1 MRRAIGDLLTIG
13 NLLAGAALGVVV
25 LVSCAR
31 PGEDRA
37 RAEADV
43 GHAANGS
50 TRVDVEGGTAAVREL
65 ADGTMRLW
73 ASQPAFTA
81 RLHTGERAAT
91 WKLVVE
97 NALPGAEVVVDA
109 GERSLAPREGASAVV
124 TERIVDVDLPA
135 NADVT
140 VRLVPKNVPVPGEKF
155 RFLVFGDVQDAID
168 RVQDIYTSMNAVE
181 GARFALIVGDLTETG
196 ADDELERFRVELKSL
211 RIPCY
216 ATLGNHELGA
226 DDPPAY
232 YAWYGRGTHGFTFG
246 DAAFTLVDSASA
258 TVDPTSQAKLDEL
271 LGQNRSRLH
280 LVGMHIPPVDP
291 IGVRNGAFASHSEA
305 QRVLARLAD
314 ANVDLTVYGHVHSY
328 YAFTNAGIPAFITGG
343 GGAIPERF
351 DAIGRH
357 YLVVDADPIRNVF
370 DVVLVRVGPPD

>member
-1 MRRAIGDLLTIG
+1 MRITKTAVRWAMR
-13 NLLAGAALGVVV
+13 NLLLGVVV

-37 RAEADV
+37 RAEANV

-50 TRVDVEGGTAAVREL
+50 VHLDVDDGTAAVREL
-65 ADGTMRLW
+65 ADGTMRVW

-81 RLHTGERAAT
+81 RLHTGTTTTT
-91 WKLVVE
+91 WKLVIE
-97 NALPGAEVVVDA
+97 NAMPRAEVVVDA
-109 GERSLAPREGASAVV
+109 LDGSSLAVREEASDVV
-124 TERIVDVDLPA
+124 TERRVVVDLPA
-135 NADVT
+135 DADVT
-140 VRLVPKNVPVPGEKF
+140 VRLVPKDVPAPGEKF

-168 RVQDIYTSMNAVE
+168 RVQDIYASMNTVE

-196 ADDELERFRVELKSL
+196 AEDELERFRVELRSL
-211 RIPCY
+211 HLPCY

-271 LGQNRSRLH
+271 LR
-280 LVGMHIPPVDP
+280 
-291 IGVRNGAFASHSEA
+291 
-305 QRVLARLAD
+305 
-314 ANVDLTVYGHVHSY
+314 
-328 YAFTNAGIPAFITGG
+328 
-343 GGAIPERF
+343 
-351 DAIGRH
+351 
-357 YLVVDADPIRNVF
+357 
-370 DVVLVRVGPPD
+370 